1 MFSCIG
7 QSSMPLPGECTHC
20 PFGDASGWAARSRD
34 LVVVGALVGLDNI
47 DVEAATA
54 RGVMVVNAPESNVL
68 SAAEHTIGMMLAMAR
83 NIPQAHGALKSGRW
97 ERSRWEGIELA
108 GKTLG
113 IVGLGRIGKLVAY
126 RALAFDMR
134 LIGYDPYISEE
145 RARLL
150 NVEMMSLDQLV
161 ERADV
166 LTVHH
171 PKTQETTGLINLKVL
186 RNAKPTLRIIN
197 VARGGI
203 VDESDLFTAL
213 RDGVVAGAALDVFS
227 TEPMT
232 SSPLFGLDNVIVT
245 PHLGA
250 STREAQ
256 DKAGEAV
263 ADMVQ
268 LALNG
273 EFVPFAVNIAAS
285 ETNKTLRPFVPLA
298 ERLGRVFASLVGGIP
313 TEIEVHQWRN
323 WRLRF
328 ADCHVECS
336 QGLSFGVIG

>member
-1 MFSCIG
+1 MFSWG
-7 QSSMPLPGECTHC
+7 TGLHASLPGECTHC
-20 PFGDASGWAARSRD
+20 PFGDAVDGPHLKPQTGWWWARWCS
-34 LVVVGALVGLDNI
+34 LDNI

-186 RNAKPTLRIIN
+186 RNAKPTLRIIMS
-197 VARGGI
+197 R
-203 VDESDLFTAL
+203 
-213 RDGVVAGAALDVFS
+213 
-227 TEPMT
+227 
-232 SSPLFGLDNVIVT
+232 
-245 PHLGA
+245 
-250 STREAQ
+250 
-256 DKAGEAV
+256 AV
-263 ADMVQ
+263 ASLMN
-268 LALNG
+268 LICLPHF
-273 EFVPFAVNIAAS
+273 EMES
-285 ETNKTLRPFVPLA
+285 LR
-298 ERLGRVFASLVGGIP
+298 ER
-313 TEIEVHQWRN
+313 H
-323 WRLRF
+323 
-328 ADCHVECS
+328 
-336 QGLSFGVIG
+336 